1 MSHEENLLKALR
13 GELTRLRQ
21 QLNELKKGSLEISL
35 DTITQY
41 TDVFESQLSHTQN
54 QFTDALNHY
63 KDLLAEKDA
72 LLRAEQKVKEHLIFE
87 LGQLQTKLELLG
99 EQKQHLEIS
108 LETVTEHADLFEAQ
122 LLETQNTLETK
133 VAERTHELEQ
143 KNRQLEAEIRERL
156 RAEAELRQS
165 KEAADQA
172 REVAEAANRAKTVF
186 LAKMSHELRTPLNAI
201 IGYSEMLVEDVIG
214 KGCPELVED
223 IDAIKTAG
231 EHLLELI
238 KEVLDISKVEAERVE
253 LYPSRFN
260 ISELINRVIT
270 IITPSLGDNHL
281 MVSCSSEIGMMYAD
295 AMRVQQIL
303 QNLLNNAIKFT
314 HHGEIQVHVE
324 RQEEWIE
331 FRVLDTG
338 IGIPEEKL
346 GAIFEAFNQAD
357 NSYTRR
363 YDGMGLGLTIC
374 KQLCRFMGG
383 EISVSSQ
390 IGRGSSFTVHLPIK
404 REEE

>member
-1 MSHEENLLKALR
+1 MSHEENLLEALR
-13 GELTRLRQ
+13 GELTRLCQ
-21 QLNELKKGSLEISL
+21 QLNESKKGSLEVSL
-35 DTITQY
+35 EMIAQYADALEDKLSYTQ
-41 TDVFESQLSHTQN
+41 SQL
-54 QFTDALNHY
+54 TDTLNHY
-63 KDLLAEKDA
+63 KKLLAEKDV
-72 LLRAEQKVKEHLIFE
+72 LLKEEQKVKAHLVSE
-87 LGQLQTKLELLG
+87 LEELKTRLTILG
-99 EQKQHLEIS
+99 EQRQHLEIS
-108 LETVTEHADLFEAQ
+108 LETITEHADLFEAQ
-122 LLETQNTLETK
+122 LLETQNTLEVK
-133 VAERTHELEQ
+133 VTERTHELEQ

-165 KEAADQA
+165 KETADQA
-172 REVAEAANRAKTVF
+172 REIAESANRAKTVF

-201 IGYSEMLVEDVIG
+201 IGYSEMLVEDVES
-214 KGCPELVED
+214 KGCPELIED
-223 IDAIKTAG
+223 IEAIKTAG

-253 LYPSRFN
+253 LYPSRFS

-270 IITPSLGDNHL
+270 IITPSLGGNHL
-281 MVSCSSEIGMMYAD
+281 SVFCSPDMGTMYAD

-314 HHGEIQVHVE
+314 HQGDIQVHVE

-390 IGRGSSFTVHLPIK
+390 VGKGSSFTVHLPLR
-404 REEE
+404 REDE

>member
-1 MSHEENLLKALR
+1 MSHEENLLKTLR

-21 QLNELKKGSLEISL
+21 QLDELKKESLEISL
-35 DTITQY
+35 ETITQY
-41 TDVFESQLSHTQN
+41 TNVFESQLFHTQN
-54 QFTDALNHY
+54 QLTEALNHY
-63 KDLLAEKDA
+63 QDLLEEKDA
-72 LLRAEQKVKEHLIFE
+72 LLRKEQTLKEHLI
-87 LGQLQTKLELLG
+87 LELDKLRSKLDILG

-108 LETVTEHADLFEAQ
+108 LETITEHADLFEAQ
-122 LLETQNTLETK
+122 LLETQNTLEVK

-143 KNRQLEAEIRERL
+143 KNQQLEAEIRERL

-172 REVAEAANRAKTVF
+172 REVAESANRAKTVF

-201 IGYSEMLVEDVIG
+201 IGYSEMLVEDVIS

-260 ISELINRVIT
+260 VSELINRVIT
-270 IITPSLGDNHL
+270 IITPSLGDNRL
-281 MVSCSSEIGMMYAD
+281 TVSCSSEIGMMYAD
-295 AMRVQQIL
+295 AVRVQQIL

-314 HHGEIQVHVE
+314 HHGEIQVHVD

-383 EISVSSQ
+383 EISVASQ
-390 IGRGSSFTVHLPIK
+390 IGQGSSFTVHLPIK